1 MYYEKQLHQADI
13 LNSFYV
19 SHITVMHVRRNNLH
33 LGKKLF
39 AQSLNF
45 VQTYKSL
52 GTFTITI
59 LDPKD

>member
-1 MYYEKQLHQADI
+1 
-13 LNSFYV
+13 
-19 SHITVMHVRRNNLH
+19 MHVRRNNLH